1 MTKGRKQWRV
11 VTRIDSPKEGGKPF
25 WQIIG
30 RAFESDR
37 GVPGSIKLL
46 LNALP
51 LGNEVFLFPADDD
64 KKQKRK
70 TPLPAG
76 TSRGRAKDEDDGEIP
91 F

>member
-11 VTRIDSPKEGGKPF
+11 VTRIDSNKEGGKPF
-25 WQIIG
+25 WQTIG

-37 GVPGSIKLL
+37 GVPGSVKIL

-51 LGNEVFLFPADDD
+51 LGHEVYLFPADDD
-64 KKQKRK
+64 KKKVAK
-70 TPLPAG
+70 PASG
-76 TSRGRAKDEDDGEIP
+76 KATSRSRTDKDDGETP